1 MRYPMWRRNLDGT
14 EVIVNNREEAY
25 SCPEQIGAFLP
36 HKPIPEQPAE
46 PALIAP
52 TEDLP
57 SEPESAAEQP
67 AEAKRGP
74 GRPRKAI

>member
-1 MRYPMWRRNLDGT
+1 MRFPMWRQLPDGSD
-14 EVIVNNREEAY
+14 VLVY
-25 SCPEQIGAFLP
+25 SYDDVAKHPGSVSLP
-36 HKPIPEQPAE
+36 HKPIPEQPAG
-46 PALIAP
+46 AAP
-52 TEDLP
+52 VAPPEDVP

>member
-14 EVIVNNREEAY
+14 EVIANNREEAY

-36 HKPIPEQPAE
+36 HKPIPEQPAGAA
-46 PALIAP
+46 PAAP
-52 TEDLP
+52 PEDLHGE
-57 SEPESAAEQP
+57 SEDSTEQP

-74 GRPRKAI
+74 GRPRKVT

>member
-1 MRYPMWRRNLDGT
+1 MRFPMWRQLPDGSN
-14 EVIVNNREEAY
+14 VLVY
-25 SCPEQIGAFLP
+25 SYDDVAKHPGSVSLP
-36 HKPIPEQPAE
+36 HKPIPEQPAG
-46 PALIAP
+46 AAP
-52 TEDLP
+52 VAPPEDVP

>member
-46 PALIAP
+46 AAP
-52 TEDLP
+52 VAPPEDLP

-74 GRPRKAI
+74 GRPRKVT